1 MALTAGGTE
10 RKPVVDNW
18 DDSKHTPVENAIV
31 HLLKYLM
38 SRDIVSYEE
47 QQEIAASF
55 PILWGNER

>member
-10 RKPVVDNW
+10 QKPVVDNW